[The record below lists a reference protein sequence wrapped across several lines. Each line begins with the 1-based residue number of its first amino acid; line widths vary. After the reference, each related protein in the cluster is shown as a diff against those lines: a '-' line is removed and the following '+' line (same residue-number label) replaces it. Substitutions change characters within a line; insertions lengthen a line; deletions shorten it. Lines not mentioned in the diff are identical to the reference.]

1 MKKYK
6 NGVYFGQLSEEIKEG
21 VGIIFYFNG
30 KLYEGEFKNDMKEGK
45 GYELY
50 VDNSYF

>member
-6 NGVYFGQLSEEIKEG
+6 NGVYFGQLSEQETKSG

-30 KLYEGEFKNDMKEGK
+30 KLYEGDFKNDMK
-45 GYELY
+45 
-50 VDNSYF
+50 